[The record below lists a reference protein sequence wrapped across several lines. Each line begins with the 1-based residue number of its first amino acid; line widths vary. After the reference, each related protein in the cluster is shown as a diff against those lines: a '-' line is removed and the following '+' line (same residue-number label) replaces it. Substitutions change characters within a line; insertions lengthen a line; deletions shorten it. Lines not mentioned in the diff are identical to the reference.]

1 MNTYKKLSV
10 LAFTA
15 AIVLNCGCS
24 VSAQN
29 SSTTGMKE
37 TGTGRKVYNNPVIR
51 ESVPDPTAMRISD
64 GTYYL
69 YGTENIRNM
78 PIYKSDDMVNWTFV
92 GTAFTDETRP
102 VFQPEVSTKRASL
115 WAPEIRFI
123 KGKYVLFYSL
133 ARWGE
138 EWLSSV
144 GYALSDSPE
153 GPFLPK
159 GYVLNSRQVDVQNS
173 IDQFIWEENGKY
185 YILWGSFHGIYIME
199 LDITDDVTI
208 TPKIE
213 TKQQLAGDAYEGI
226 NLWKRD
232 GFYYLFASRGTCCE
246 GIRSTYTTVAGRS
259 ESLFG
264 PYVDKD
270 GKKMLDNE
278 DELLLRGTE
287 DTTFRGTGHNSILL
301 TDDAQQTW
309 MLYHAYYKPRADG
322 DDGRSACL
330 DRVDWVD
337 GWPVI
342 GNGMPST
349 EAEVPV
355 VKTGK

>member
-1 MNTYKKLSV
+1 ML
-10 LAFTA
+10 LAA
-15 AIVLNCGCS
+15 AIVFNGLCPCP
-24 VSAQN
+24 AQN
-29 SSTTGMKE
+29 LQPTVAKGGNTGK
-37 TGTGRKVYNNPVIR
+37 KVYTNPVINV
-51 ESVPDPTAMRISD
+51 SSPDPTAIRTTD

-69 YGTENIRNM
+69 YGTEDTRNM
-78 PIYKSDDMVNWTFV
+78 PIYKSDNMVDWTFV

-102 VFQPEVSTKRASL
+102 VFQPEVSTERASL

-153 GPFLPK
+153 GPFVPK

-173 IDQFIWEENGKY
+173 IDQFIWEEDGKY

-199 LDITDDVTI
+199 LDITDDITI
-208 TPKIE
+208 IPKLD
-213 TKQQLAGDAYEGI
+213 TKQQLAGNAYEGI

-246 GIRSTYTTVAGRS
+246 GIRSTYTTVAARS

-270 GKKMLDNE
+270 GNKMLDNE

-309 MLYHAYYKPRADG
+309 MLYHAYYKPRVDG
-322 DDGRSACL
+322 DDGRVVCL

-337 GWPVI
+337 GWPVVGDGI
-342 GNGMPST
+342 PSV
-349 EAEVPV
+349 EAEAPV
-355 VKTGK
+355 IKTGE